1 MSLSNHSGEINYWPS
16 ISDMFLVFFV
26 FAFVLYINSLGGDDY
41 VVDHVVEEYKILC
54 KNRGLSVQNYQGETN
69 ERDAVKRPVLAKML
83 YEVIRMDRRKGED
96 RERELTEADLMSNED
111 QFKDLKE
118 KIASF
123 GCTGEVLKEAQED
136 YNAAVCLLA
145 WYFLQD
151 DKYSVGREKIFGQ
164 DSKDNRAQDIMRRIN
179 YALWNSELDNNED
192 GKKDEMGDLNT
203 QIANLR
209 TELKEKDL
217 TIKNIEQQNKNL
229 NKTLDEKTKEL
240 NKRTKELDD
249 TKKRVVEQL
258 NEKQK
263 AVDKNSREQRVV
275 LNENEI
281 RFKSGASDQFV
292 SLNKEGPLEKVS
304 ETTIKAKL
312 EEKVIGKIR
321 NTCENLSEDYVG
333 VMVEIIGHTDDTLS
347 GGMHANSLEN
357 DQLNPWLGLRRAV
370 CIKNMIIT
378 LLGGGEGSYCCFI
391 EKGNGNPP
399 VPVYFKC
406 YSAAWLTPLSFS
418 VDAEK
423 GRYDSDKSRLS
434 SGADRRVE
442 VYIRPISK
450 PNSSENTPE

>member
-1 MSLSNHSGEINYWPS
+1 MSLSNHSEEINYWPS

-41 VVDHVVEEYKILC
+41 VVDHVIEEYKILC
-54 KNRGLSVQNYQGETN
+54 KNKGLSVQNYQGETN
-69 ERDAVKRPVLAKML
+69 KRDAVKRPVLAKML

-151 DKYSVGREKIFGQ
+151 DKYSVGRKKIFGQ

-179 YALWNSELDNNED
+179 YALWNSELDNNGE
-192 GKKDEMGDLNT
+192 GKNDEMGDFNT

-209 TELKEKDL
+209 TELKAKDL
-217 TIKNIEQQNKNL
+217 TIKNIEQRNKKL
-229 NKTLDEKTKEL
+229 NETLDRRTKEL
-240 NKRTKELDD
+240 ND
-249 TKKRVVEQL
+249 TKRVVKQL

-275 LNENEI
+275 LDENEI

-292 SLNKEGPLEKVS
+292 SLNKEGPLEEVP

-312 EEKVIGKIR
+312 GEKVIGKIC
-321 NTCENLSEDYVG
+321 NTCENLSKDYVG
-333 VMVEIIGHTDDTLS
+333 VMVEIIGHTDDTLA
-347 GGMHANSLEN
+347 GRRHADSLEN

-370 CIKNMIIT
+370 CIKKMIIT

>member
-1 MSLSNHSGEINYWPS
+1 MSLSNHSEEINYWPS

-41 VVDHVVEEYKILC
+41 VVDHVIEEYKILC
-54 KNRGLSVQNYQGETN
+54 KNKGLSVQNYQGETN

-123 GCTGEVLKEAQED
+123 GCTGEVLMEAQEN

-145 WYFLQD
+145 WYFLQN
-151 DKYSVGREKIFGQ
+151 DKYSVDRKKIFGQ

-192 GKKDEMGDLNT
+192 GQNDEMGDLNT

-229 NKTLDEKTKEL
+229 NKTLDE
-240 NKRTKELDD
+240 RTKELDD
-249 TKKRVVEQL
+249 MKRVVEQL

-275 LNENEI
+275 LDEKEI
-281 RFKSGASDQFV
+281 QFARGKSDQFL
-292 SLNKEGPLEKVS
+292 SLNRKGKSEEVS
-304 ETTIKAKL
+304 ETTIEDKL
-312 EEKVIGKIR
+312 RKEVTGKIR
-321 NTCENLSEDYVG
+321 NTCETLTEDYVG
-333 VMVEIIGHTDDTLS
+333 VMVEIIGHTDDTLD
-347 GGMHANSLEN
+347 GGRKRAVSLEG
-357 DQLNPWLGLRRAV
+357 DQCNPQLGLMRAV
-370 CIKNMIIT
+370 CIKDMIIT
-378 LLGGGEGSYCCFI
+378 LLGG
-391 EKGNGNPP
+391 EKGKYYYMGKH
-399 VPVYFKC
+399 PVYFKC
-406 YSAAWLTPLSFS
+406 YSAAWLTPYSFS
-418 VDAEK
+418 VAAEK
-423 GRYDSDKSRLS
+423 GDDPNDPNKKDLS
-434 SGADRRVE
+434 SDDQSHDNECQKNRRVE